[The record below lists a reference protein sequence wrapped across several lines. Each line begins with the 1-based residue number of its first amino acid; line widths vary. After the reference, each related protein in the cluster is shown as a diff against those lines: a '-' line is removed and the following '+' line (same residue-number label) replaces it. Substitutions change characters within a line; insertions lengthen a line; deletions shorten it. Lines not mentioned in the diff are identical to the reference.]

1 MKKKIQIPQ
10 KGFKKSLIPV
20 VLIAV
25 LFSVS
30 FNSCQKD
37 ESILNASPADG
48 LIQNGQLKSASISVP
63 LIDDLISKING
74 YVSSGDLET
83 GIANALI
90 SKLEN
95 AKKSLDKGNDGAATN
110 QLQAVANQ
118 LDGLVGAGQ
127 LDSTIGEGLIFDL
140 QALTGENPTYTDPRD
155 GKVYKTIKIGD
166 QVWMAE
172 NLAYLPTVSEP
183 IETSLSYPYYF
194 VNGYYGTNTA
204 DAKATDNYK
213 TYGALYNWPAA
224 KEACPEGWHLPS
236 DAEWTQLENYLTDN
250 GYGYEGSGDDIAKAL
265 AATTNWYSSTT
276 PGTPGDN
283 LLLNNSSGFSALPGG
298 YINSIRDFIRT
309 EINGSWWS
317 ATESGIYNAS
327 TRRLFYS
334 SSIVNHY
341 IDIKANGLSVRCIR
355 DN

>member
-1 MKKKIQIPQ
+1 MKKKVQIQW
-10 KGFKKSLIPV
+10 KGFMKNLVPV

-37 ESILNASPADG
+37 ENVLNTSMADNV
-48 LIQNGQLKSASISVP
+48 IQKGQLKSASISAV

-74 YVSSGDLET
+74 YVSSGELDP
-83 GIANALI
+83 GIANALV

-118 LDGLVGAGQ
+118 VDGLVGADQ
-127 LDSTIGEGLIFDL
+127 LDSIIGEGLIFDL
-140 QALTGENPTYTDPRD
+140 QALAGENPTFTDPRD

-172 NLAYLPTVSEP
+172 NLAYLPIVN
-183 IETSLSYPYYF
+183 IQWATSISQPYYF
-194 VNGYYGTNTA
+194 VNGYNGTDTA
-204 DAKATDNYK
+204 EAKATDNYK

-224 KEACPEGWHLPS
+224 KEACPKGWHLPS
-236 DAEWTQLENYLTDN
+236 NAEWTQLENYLINN
-250 GYGYEGSGDDIAKAL
+250 GYGYDGNADNIAKAL
-265 AATTNWYSSTT
+265 AATTNWYSSTIT
-276 PGTPGDN
+276 GTPGND
-283 LLLNNSSGFSALPGG
+283 LLSNNSSGFSALPGG
-298 YINSIRDFIRT
+298 YINSIRDFVRT
-309 EINGSWWS
+309 TSNGRWWS
-317 ATESGIYNAS
+317 ATESDIYNAS
-327 TRRLFYS
+327 TRSMFFS